1 MNRKDFML
9 RSALA
14 LTLALAAAPAL
25 AQDYPRLKAGQWD
38 MAITTTKAQPGAAP
52 TKSTMC
58 TDDALQKE
66 MMTMGAGMSREMCS
80 KLEFKR
86 EGARWIGNAIC
97 KIGESMIVSRSVM
110 TLAGDTAYK
119 TEINATYE
127 PPFMGMKESQT
138 TLEGKW
144 TGACRDGLVPGDFIG
159 PSGQKFN
166 IKGMA
171 AAAKPPAMPPSQ
183 PAPKA
188 KAPQ

>member
-1 MNRKDFML
+1 ML

-14 LTLALAAAPAL
+14 LTLAVAAAPAL
-25 AQDYPRLKAGQWD
+25 AQEYPKLKAGQWD
-38 MAITTTKAQPGAAP
+38 IVINTTKAQPSAAP
-52 TKSTMC
+52 TRSTMC

-66 MMTMGAGMSREMCS
+66 MTTMSSGISREMCS
-80 KLEFKR
+80 KNEFRR
-86 EGARWIGNAIC
+86 EGARWIGNSEC
-97 KIGESMIVSRSVM
+97 KIGESRIVSRSVM
-110 TLAGDTAYK
+110 TLVGDTAYK

-144 TGACRDGLVPGDFIG
+144 TGACRDGMVPGDFIG
-159 PSGQKFN
+159 PSGQKIN